1 MGRYN
6 FKFGNIWLSEFGGV
20 CTEEPPIEIAQR
32 DITLID
38 IPGKD
43 GSDCIDNGRYNNV
56 EFTRTIALVG
66 KRISSAK
73 EKTIQLINSF
83 AYLQGYQPFEDTDHE
98 GMVTEAVLL
107 NLEEV
112 IKNLRTMYTATLKF
126 SRKPYWTLKSSLE
139 EMPLDNTE
147 VSGNGVEIYNPY
159 PTTACPIIRFH
170 LKTDPHSTL
179 ATVKIKMSI
188 SSNYGGV
195 YSTKDYSNFGINF
208 LYTHNILDFD
218 IENQRVVVHSPSG
231 ELYKYADALV
241 PKPIGPGATKI
252 QAEINKDIDYIS
264 IIPKWR
270 CL

>member
-6 FKFGNIWLSEFGGV
+6 FKFGDVWLSEFGGV

-43 GSDCIDNGRYNNV
+43 GSACIDNGRYNNV

-179 ATVKIKMSI
+179 AK
-188 SSNYGGV
+188 
-195 YSTKDYSNFGINF
+195 
-208 LYTHNILDFD
+208 
-218 IENQRVVVHSPSG
+218 R
-231 ELYKYADALV
+231 
-241 PKPIGPGATKI
+241 
-252 QAEINKDIDYIS
+252 
-264 IIPKWR
+264 
-270 CL
+270 

>member
-6 FKFGNIWLSEFGGV
+6 FKFGDMWISEIGGV

-38 IPGKD
+38 IPGMD

-73 EKTIQLINSF
+73 EKTTQLINNF
-83 AYLQGYQPFEDTDHE
+83 AYFQGYQSFEDTDHE

-126 SRKPYWTLKSSLE
+126 SRKPYWHLKSALE

-147 VSGNGVEIYNPY
+147 VSEVGVEINNPY
-159 PTTACPIIRFH
+159 PTSACPIIRFH
-170 LKTDPHSTL
+170 LKTDPNSTL
-179 ATVKIKMSI
+179 ATAKINMSI
-188 SSNYGGV
+188 SSTYDGI
-195 YSTKDYSNFGINF
+195 YSTKTYSNIGANF

-218 IENQRVVVHSPSG
+218 IENKKVFVHAKNG
-231 ELYKYADALV
+231 ELYKYIDTSI

-252 QAEINKDIDYIS
+252 QAEINKEIDYVA
-264 IIPKWR
+264 IIPRWR